1 MNRGTRS
8 LLSMIVCGLC
18 LAGSGCAYYNTLYN
32 ARQKFDQALD
42 LKRRAD
48 PERDRISAQEEKL
61 YQESFDRAARV
72 VKYWPDS
79 KWVDDALLLMGR
91 SAYEKGDYS
100 TALRKFD
107 EILTIFPDS
116 ELAVRARLEKGRT
129 LIATRDFGPAV
140 TELDLVAQ
148 RAGDKFRPDVLYHLG
163 LVRAAQGDSAGAL
176 SAWTEVADRH
186 DGSEWLG
193 PAALAAGDQ
202 ERGHGRMHEAASFY
216 DKVRKRGKTA
226 EERFLGGM
234 RKGQALLDIGETDRA
249 RSTFH
254 EVAKN
259 AVNEERRGEALLAEA
274 GAVAA
279 AGDTAGAVTRYQ
291 EVLAAYPR
299 KEAAAEA
306 QFAIAKLKDDAGDL
320 NGAREAYELVKE
332 QGTGHEAW
340 QRATGR
346 ITEIQ
351 QVLDLRAE
359 VAEEGPDRSRSRYLL
374 AEQLLEKLGDVDGA
388 LAQYD
393 TLATE
398 AHRTEWGAKAL
409 YAKAWV
415 LEHRLARKDAADSAL
430 FRLAN
435 GYAGTEVDAFARRRL
450 GYPVWKAERIEPPK
464 IAFIRP
470 AGRADVTESMV
481 ERVEPADVPLPE
493 GTSEVTVWVR
503 VHLSRDG
510 SVEETKVVKSGGAA
524 FDDACLA
531 AARASRFLPPDEG
544 GPEITVVQYRFPPE
558 RARPAP
564 DQASPDQASPAPDAP
579 RDAAPPPD
587 ANAPQNVSP
596 LPPGVG
602 GPDAQAE
609 EPIPFSLPD
618 STIQGPPPGEPPPI
632 PSIRDRKP

>member
-1 MNRGTRS
+1 MNRGARS
-8 LLSMIVCGLC
+8 LLSMIICGLC

-32 ARQKFDQALD
+32 ARQKFDEALD
-42 LKRRAD
+42 VKRRAD

-72 VKYWPDS
+72 VKYWPES

-116 ELAVRARLEKGRT
+116 DLAARARLEKGRT

-140 TELDLVAQ
+140 SELDRVAHDV
-148 RAGDKFRPDVLYHLG
+148 GDKFRPDVLHHLG
-163 LVRAAQGDSAGAL
+163 IVRQAQGDSTGAL
-176 SAWTEVADRH
+176 AAWTEVADRY

-193 PAALAAGDQ
+193 PAALAAGDL
-202 ERGHGRMHEAASFY
+202 ERGRGRLHEAASFY
-216 DKVRKRGKTA
+216 DKLRKRGKTA

-234 RKGQALLDIGETDRA
+234 RKGEALLELGETGRA

-254 EVAKN
+254 DVAKN

-279 AGDTAGAVTRYQ
+279 AGDTVAAVTKYQ

-299 KEAAAEA
+299 KAAAAEA
-306 QFAIAKLKDDAGDL
+306 QFAIAKLKDDTGDL
-320 NGAREAYELVKE
+320 AGAREAYELVKE

-340 QRATGR
+340 LRATGR

-359 VAEEGPDRSRSRYLL
+359 VAEEGPDRNRSRYLL

-415 LEHRLARKDAADSAL
+415 LEHRLQRKDAADSAL

-435 GYAGTEVDAFARRRL
+435 GYAGSEVDAFARRRL
-450 GYPVWKAERIEPPK
+450 GYPVWKVEKIEPPK

-470 AGRADVTESMV
+470 AGGSDVTESLM
-481 ERVEPADVPLPE
+481 ERVEPRDVPLPE
-493 GTSEVTVWVR
+493 GTSAVEVWVR

-510 SVEETKVVKSGGAA
+510 SVEETKVVKSGGGE
-524 FDDACLA
+524 FDDACLT
-531 AARASRFLPPDEG
+531 AARASRFVAPDEG
-544 GPEITVVQYRFPPE
+544 GPEITVVRYLFPRVAAP
-558 RARPAP
+558 PA
-564 DQASPDQASPAPDAP
+564 AEGAPPPNADAP
-579 RDAAPPPD
+579 RDTAPPPD
-587 ANAPQNVSP
+587 ANRAQNASP

-602 GPDAQAE
+602 GPDAAAE
-609 EPIPFSLPD
+609 EPIPFSPPD
-618 STIQGPPPGEPPPI
+618 STNQGAPPADPAPI

>member
-8 LLSMIVCGLC
+8 LLSLVVCGLS
-18 LAGSGCAYYNTLYN
+18 LAGSGCAYFNTLYN

-48 PERDRISAQEEKL
+48 PERERISAQEEKL

-116 ELAVRARLEKGRT
+116 DLAARARLEKGRT

-148 RAGDKFRPDVLYHLG
+148 RAGDRFRPDVLHHLG
-163 LVRAAQGDSAGAL
+163 IVRQAQGDSTGAL
-176 SAWTEVADRH
+176 AAWTEVADRH

-193 PAALAAGDQ
+193 PAALAAGDL
-202 ERGHGRMHEAASFY
+202 ERSRGRLHQAAAFY

-234 RKGQALLDIGETDRA
+234 RKGRALEDLGETDRA
-249 RSTFH
+249 RATFH
-254 EVAKN
+254 DVAKS

-279 AGDTAGAVTRYQ
+279 AGDTAGAVTKYR

-320 NGAREAYELVKE
+320 AGAREAYELVKE
-332 QGTGHEAW
+332 EGTGHEAW

-359 VAEEGPDRSRSRYLL
+359 VAEEGPDRSRSRFLL

-415 LEHRLARKDAADSAL
+415 LEHRLQRRDAADSAL

-450 GYPVWKAERIEPPK
+450 GYPVWKVETIEPPK
-464 IAFIRP
+464 IAFIRA
-470 AGRADVTESMV
+470 AGRSDVTESLV
-481 ERVEPADVPLPE
+481 ERVEPREVPLPE
-493 GTSEVTVWVR
+493 GTSEVKVWVR

-510 SVEETKVVKSGGAA
+510 SVEETRVVKSGGAE

-531 AARASRFLPPDEG
+531 AARASRFVAPDEG
-544 GPEITVVQYRFPPE
+544 GPEITVVQYVFPLAA
-558 RARPAP
+558 ARPPADDAP
-564 DQASPDQASPAPDAP
+564 PADAP

-587 ANAPQNVSP
+587 ANRAQNASP

-609 EPIPFSLPD
+609 EPIPFSPPD
-618 STIQGPPPGEPPPI
+618 STIQEPPAGDSTPF